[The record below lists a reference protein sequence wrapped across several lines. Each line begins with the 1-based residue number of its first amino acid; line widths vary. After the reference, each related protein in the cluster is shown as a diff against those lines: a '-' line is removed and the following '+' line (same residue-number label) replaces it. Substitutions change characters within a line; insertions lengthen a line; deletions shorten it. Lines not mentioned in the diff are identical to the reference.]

1 MKQNLDYTIEL
12 AKLPDAERIS
22 QIESECF
29 SQPWTFS
36 QISEE
41 IQNPDAVFI
50 CAKSLNDVLG
60 YVSGR
65 LIFGEFYISNIAVD
79 SVYRNCRIGSALM
92 SELIEILKCKD
103 CTLLTLEVRESNINA
118 RKLYEKAGFCD
129 LGIRKGFYSMP
140 KEDAHIY
147 TLYIKKEGDSV

>member
-1 MKQNLDYTIEL
+1 MKQNLDYKIEF
-12 AKLPDAERIS
+12 AQLPDAERIS

-29 SQPWTFS
+29 SQPWSFS

-50 CAKSLNDVLG
+50 CAKNNNDILG

-65 LIFGEFYISNIAVD
+65 LILGEFYISNIAVD
-79 SVYRNCRIGSALM
+79 SIYRNCHIGSALI
-92 SELIEILKCKD
+92 SELIEILKTKD
-103 CTLLTLEVRESNINA
+103 CTLLTLEVRESNTNA
-118 RKLYEKAGFCD
+118 RKLYEKTGFVD

-147 TLYIKKEGDSV
+147 TLYVKKEGDSV